1 MLAVLGVVVAGL
13 TLLLIEGSLVYYR
26 LPSTPRWL
34 RDDKSMQAT
43 LSSSL
48 TIGIVAAIFLVGQ
61 FLASPQARHFD
72 VLDGVIVVAVL
83 AAFFFAWRRLRRF
96 ERRSGMG
103 SAPGRVTE
111 DARVV
116 PLPQGST
123 SPEDPRPAK
132 GSGGRKAA

>member
-26 LPSTPRWL
+26 LPSAPAWL

-43 LSSSL
+43 LSSCM

-61 FLASPQARHFD
+61 FLASPQARHFN
-72 VLDGVIVVAVL
+72 VLDGVIIVVVA
-83 AAFFFAWRRLRRF
+83 AAFFVAWRWLRRF
-96 ERRSGMG
+96 ERRLG
-103 SAPGRVTE
+103 AP
-111 DARVV
+111 DAATVADDAVV
-116 PLPQGST
+116 IPLPQGT
-123 SPEDPRPAK
+123 TPPEDPRPAK